1 MRDIPKMLLFFLEVN
16 DDLPAVQCV
25 GGVEVD
31 MVSNCFEKLLMG
43 LCRGAEMGRKLL
55 GK

>member
-1 MRDIPKMLLFFLEVN
+1 MLEHQKKVLMRDIPKILLFFLEVN

-31 MVSNCFEKLLMG
+31 MVSNCL
-43 LCRGAEMGRKLL
+43 
-55 GK
+55 